1 MKNDHLPILYMLVS
15 SATLMKR
22 QWRLLLCLSWPCLL
36 VSMLTALRVWYFQSD
51 DGLLATLLNIMVFIA
66 VLVWATVRWHRAI
79 LMRQSQAQPENVVL
93 SAKPEVRIL
102 GYVLVIML
110 VGLICLLAGMLTQS
124 EVLWL
129 QLGSELMLMVPLA
142 WVISRWGLAI
152 PATAVEDKE
161 YGLYFAWQVSRQ
173 YRGAL
178 FVLIGLLPALL
189 ALLLVSASFDHVAV
203 AVLIGPV
210 AYLAWAYE
218 ICVLSLSYQW
228 IVQRQAIEKI
238 LNHPGRTS
246 SYKSV

>member
-22 QWRLLLCLSWPCLL
+22 QWRLMLCLSWPCLL
-36 VSMLTALRVWYFQSD
+36 VSVMTALRVWYSAPND
-51 DGLLATLLNIMVFIA
+51 DLFWPLLNGLLFIA

-79 LMRQSQAQPENVVL
+79 LLRQSAAQQE
-93 SAKPEVRIL
+93 SAALAARPVVRIL

-110 VGLICLLAGMLTQS
+110 VGLACLLAGMLTQS

-129 QLGSELMLMVPLA
+129 QLGSELVLMVPLA

-161 YGLYFAWQVSRQ
+161 HGLHFAWQVSRQ

-189 ALLLVSASFDHVAV
+189 ALLLVSVSCDHVAV

-238 LNHPGRTS
+238 LNRPQRNIIL
-246 SYKSV
+246 